1 MGYSFPSQDRQA
13 SIAREIKMGDYC
25 LMSDL
30 YEKIIE
36 ILESLPS
43 EHEIWKDDNI
53 EQLIDEMSRIK
64 LEKEIK

>member
-1 MGYSFPSQDRQA
+1 
-13 SIAREIKMGDYC
+13 
-25 LMSDL
+25 MSDL

>member
-1 MGYSFPSQDRQA
+1 MPTG
-13 SIAREIKMGDYC
+13 E
-25 LMSDL
+25 MSDATTNHMHGVYEMTNL